1 MGIQKNCLTI
11 WYPCSS
17 TISIPENNLPL
28 IAQRFPNRVAFQL
41 FCHILVHHPSVWRR
55 NKQCVQQYM
64 PDVRISL
71 IYRAST
77 RLRNLFAFKNKI
89 PPYLASGMIYKFTC
103 NKCKS
108 VYIGESIRHTKRR
121 FAEHM
126 GISALTGKPVR
137 GQIRTAVKDH
147 LIQCRAKAVY
157 EDFEILGKDMIE
169 KKRRIKESLFIHRDK
184 PNINIQGSSIPL
196 LLF

>member
-1 MGIQKNCLTI
+1 MVSMFLNNIHSRKQPPTDCTKISKPRCFPIILPYLGT
-11 WYPCSS
+11 SS
-17 TISIPENNLPL
+17 KRLEKKI
-28 IAQRFPNRVAFQL
+28 
-41 FCHILVHHPSVWRR
+41 
-55 NKQCVQQYM
+55 KQCVQQYM

-108 VYIGESIRHTKRR
+108 VYIGESLRHPNRIL
-121 FAEHM
+121 AEHM
-126 GISALTGKPVR
+126 GISAFTGKPVR